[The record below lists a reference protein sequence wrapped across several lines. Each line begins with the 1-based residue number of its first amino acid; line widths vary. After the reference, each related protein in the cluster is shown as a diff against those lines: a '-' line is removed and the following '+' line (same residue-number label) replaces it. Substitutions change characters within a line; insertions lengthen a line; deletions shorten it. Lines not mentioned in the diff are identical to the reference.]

1 MRWRWRRDTGVR
13 SLYLSIYF
21 TVVAVL
27 LVFALIAAVLFRR
40 HAAAEE
46 GRIEAAVLDRTR
58 AMSALIEKSL
68 PAAGAPEDEQRDALL
83 DWSHQLKLPLALD
96 DAGGRRIAESPV
108 YRRIVDERGRPESE
122 VALASRLPD
131 GRVLWTL
138 KIKLKGDKGGR
149 HGPGHGHGPPGP
161 GGPGGSGGPD
171 QDGRP
176 PGGRPFDLG
185 PPLGGPGPLDRL
197 GLGGPGLLDEAT
209 GVLLLL
215 GALFVAVT
223 AGAYPVV
230 RRLTRRLEILQRG
243 VELFGSGR
251 LSHRVD
257 ARGRDEVAAV
267 AASFNQAAQRIEDLV
282 RSNRS
287 LLANAS
293 HELRSPLARL
303 KMAVSMF
310 DHADPAQH
318 EELRREIDRDIR
330 ELDELVEEVLLA
342 SRLDAR
348 SDMQPELVDLLGLLV
363 EEAARVGAE
372 AGGEEVQVLGEERLL
387 RRALRNLLENARR
400 YGGDEVSADVG
411 TLPDGRIEISIRDR
425 GPGVPAEFRERIFEP
440 FYRLPGHAERA
451 GGVGLGLSL
460 VRQIAERHGGRVRCE
475 GREGGGT
482 CFVITLPSPMLG
494 DDAPALGRH
503 SG

>member
-1 MRWRWRRDTGVR
+1 MRWRRSTGVR
-13 SLYLSIYF
+13 SLYLRIYL
-21 TVVAVL
+21 TVVVVL

-46 GRIEAAVLDRTR
+46 TRFESAVLERTR
-58 AMSALIEKSL
+58 TMAALIERSL
-68 PAAGAPEDEQRDALL
+68 PPASAPEDTQREVLL
-83 DWSHQLKLPLALD
+83 DWSRQLKLPLALD
-96 DAGGRRIAESPV
+96 DASGRRIAESEP
-108 YRRIVDERGRPESE
+108 YRRMLQDRARPESE
-122 VALASRLPD
+122 IALASRLPD
-131 GRVLWTL
+131 GRMLWTL
-138 KIKLKGDKGGR
+138 KIRFKGFKGGGPPGS
-149 HGPGHGHGPPGP
+149 GPGHEHGPRGE
-161 GGPGGSGGPD
+161 GGPP
-171 QDGRP
+171 RLP
-176 PGGRPFDLG
+176 PIN
-185 PPLGGPGPLDRL
+185 GPGPLDRI

-215 GALFVAVT
+215 AALFT
-223 AGAYPVV
+223 AITLGAYPVV

-243 VELFGSGR
+243 VEVFGSGR

-257 ARGRDEVAAV
+257 ARGEDEVAAV
-267 AASFNQAAQRIEDLV
+267 ARSFNQAAQRIEDLV

-372 AGGEEVQVLGEERLL
+372 AGGEDVQVLGEERLL

-460 VRQIAERHGGRVRCE
+460 VRQIAERHGGKVRCE

-482 CFVITLPSPMLG
+482 CFVITLPGPMLG
-494 DDAPALGRH
+494 DDAPAPGRH

>member
-1 MRWRWRRDTGVR
+1 MRWRRSTGVR
-13 SLYLSIYF
+13 SLYLRIYL
-21 TVVAVL
+21 TVVVVL

-46 GRIEAAVLDRTR
+46 TRFESAVLERTR
-58 AMSALIEKSL
+58 TMAALIERSL
-68 PAAGAPEDEQRDALL
+68 PPASAPEDTQREVLL
-83 DWSHQLKLPLALD
+83 DWSRQLKLPLALD
-96 DAGGRRIAESPV
+96 DASGRRIAESEP
-108 YRRIVDERGRPESE
+108 YRRILEDRARPESE
-122 VALASRLPD
+122 IALASRLPD
-131 GRVLWTL
+131 GRMLWTL
-138 KIKLKGDKGGR
+138 KIRFKGFKGGGPPGS
-149 HGPGHGHGPPGP
+149 GPGHEHGPRGE
-161 GGPGGSGGPD
+161 GGPP
-171 QDGRP
+171 RLP
-176 PGGRPFDLG
+176 PIN
-185 PPLGGPGPLDRL
+185 GPGPLDRI

-215 GALFVAVT
+215 AALFT
-223 AGAYPVV
+223 AITLGAYPVV

-243 VELFGSGR
+243 VEVFGSGR

-257 ARGRDEVAAV
+257 ARGEDEVAAV
-267 AASFNQAAQRIEDLV
+267 ARSFNQAAQRIEDLV

-372 AGGEEVQVLGEERLL
+372 AGGEDVQVLGEERLL

-460 VRQIAERHGGRVRCE
+460 VRQIAERHGGKVRCE

-494 DDAPALGRH
+494 DDAPAPGRH

>member
-1 MRWRWRRDTGVR
+1 MRWRRSTGVR
-13 SLYLSIYF
+13 SLYLRIYL
-21 TVVAVL
+21 TVVVVL

-46 GRIEAAVLDRTR
+46 TRFESAVLERTR
-58 AMSALIEKSL
+58 AMAALIERSL
-68 PAAGAPEDEQRDALL
+68 PPASAPEDTQREVLL
-83 DWSHQLKLPLALD
+83 DWSRQLKLPLALD
-96 DAGGRRIAESPV
+96 DASGRRIAESEP
-108 YRRIVDERGRPESE
+108 YRRILEDRARPESE
-122 VALASRLPD
+122 IALASRLPD

-138 KIKLKGDKGGR
+138 KIRFKGFKGGGPPGS
-149 HGPGHGHGPPGP
+149 GPGHEHGPRGE
-161 GGPGGSGGPD
+161 GGPP
-171 QDGRP
+171 RLP
-176 PGGRPFDLG
+176 PIN
-185 PPLGGPGPLDRL
+185 GPGPLDRI

-215 GALFVAVT
+215 AALFT
-223 AGAYPVV
+223 AITLGAYPVV

-243 VELFGSGR
+243 VEVFGSGR

-257 ARGRDEVAAV
+257 ARGEDEVAAV
-267 AASFNQAAQRIEDLV
+267 ARSFNQAAQRIEDLV

-494 DDAPALGRH
+494 DDAPAPGRH

>member
-1 MRWRWRRDTGVR
+1 MRWRRSTGVR
-13 SLYLSIYF
+13 SLYLRIYL
-21 TVVAVL
+21 TVVVVL

-46 GRIEAAVLDRTR
+46 TRFESAVLERTR
-58 AMSALIEKSL
+58 TMAALIERSL
-68 PAAGAPEDEQRDALL
+68 PPASAPEDTQREVLL
-83 DWSHQLKLPLALD
+83 DWSRQLKLPLALD
-96 DAGGRRIAESPV
+96 DASGRRIAESEP
-108 YRRIVDERGRPESE
+108 YRRILEDRARPESE
-122 VALASRLPD
+122 IALASRLPD

-138 KIKLKGDKGGR
+138 KIRFKGFKGGGPPGS
-149 HGPGHGHGPPGP
+149 GPGHEHGPRGE
-161 GGPGGSGGPD
+161 GGPP
-171 QDGRP
+171 RLP
-176 PGGRPFDLG
+176 PIN
-185 PPLGGPGPLDRL
+185 GPGPLDRI

-215 GALFVAVT
+215 AALFT
-223 AGAYPVV
+223 AITLGAYPVV

-243 VELFGSGR
+243 VEVFGSGR

-257 ARGRDEVAAV
+257 ARGEDEVAAV
-267 AASFNQAAQRIEDLV
+267 ARSFNQAAQRIEDLV

-348 SDMQPELVDLLGLLV
+348 SDMQPELVELLGLLV

-372 AGGEEVQVLGEERLL
+372 AGGEDVQVLGEERLL

-494 DDAPALGRH
+494 DDAPAPGRH

>member
-1 MRWRWRRDTGVR
+1 MRWRRATGVR
-13 SLYLSIYF
+13 SLYLRIYL
-21 TVVAVL
+21 TVVVVL

-46 GRIEAAVLDRTR
+46 ARFESAVLERTR
-58 AMSALIEKSL
+58 AMAALIERSL
-68 PAAGAPEDEQRDALL
+68 PPASAPEETQREVLL
-83 DWSHQLKLPLALD
+83 DWSRQLKLPLALD
-96 DAGGRRIAESPV
+96 DASGRRIAESEP
-108 YRRIVDERGRPESE
+108 YRRILEDRARPEAE
-122 VALASRLPD
+122 IALASRLPD

-138 KIKLKGDKGGR
+138 KIRFKGIKGGGPGP
-149 HGPGHGHGPPGP
+149 GPGHEHGPRGD
-161 GGPGGSGGPD
+161 GGPP
-171 QDGRP
+171 RLP
-176 PGGRPFDLG
+176 PIS
-185 PPLGGPGPLDRL
+185 GPGPLDRI

-215 GALFVAVT
+215 AALFT
-223 AGAYPVV
+223 AITLGAYPVV

-243 VELFGSGR
+243 VEVFGSGR

-257 ARGRDEVAAV
+257 ARGEDEVAAV
-267 AASFNQAAQRIEDLV
+267 ARSFNQAAQRIEDLV

-363 EEAARVGAE
+363 EEAARVGAD
-372 AGGEEVQVLGEERLL
+372 AGGEDVQVLGEERLL

-400 YGGDEVSADVG
+400 YGGDEVSADVA

-460 VRQIAERHGGRVRCE
+460 VRQIAERHGGTVRCE

-494 DDAPALGRH
+494 DDAPAPGRH

>member
-1 MRWRWRRDTGVR
+1 MRWRRSTGVR
-13 SLYLSIYF
+13 SLYLRIYL
-21 TVVAVL
+21 TVVVVL

-46 GRIEAAVLDRTR
+46 TRFESAVLERTR
-58 AMSALIEKSL
+58 TMAALIERSL
-68 PAAGAPEDEQRDALL
+68 PPASAPEDTQREVLL
-83 DWSHQLKLPLALD
+83 DWSRQLKLPLALD
-96 DAGGRRIAESPV
+96 DASGRRIAESEP
-108 YRRIVDERGRPESE
+108 YRRILEDRARPESE
-122 VALASRLPD
+122 IALASRLPD

-138 KIKLKGDKGGR
+138 KIRFKGFKGGGPPGS
-149 HGPGHGHGPPGP
+149 GPGHEHGPRGE
-161 GGPGGSGGPD
+161 GGPP
-171 QDGRP
+171 RLP
-176 PGGRPFDLG
+176 PIN
-185 PPLGGPGPLDRL
+185 GPGPLDRI

-215 GALFVAVT
+215 AALFT
-223 AGAYPVV
+223 AITLGAYPVV

-243 VELFGSGR
+243 VEVFGSGR

-257 ARGRDEVAAV
+257 ARGEDEVAAV
-267 AASFNQAAQRIEDLV
+267 ARSFNQAAQRIEDLV

-363 EEAARVGAE
+363 EETARVGVDV
-372 AGGEEVQVLGEERLL
+372 GGEEVQVLGEERLL

-482 CFVITLPSPMLG
+482 CFVITLPGPMLG
-494 DDAPALGRH
+494 DDAPAPGRH

>member
-1 MRWRWRRDTGVR
+1 MRWRRSTGVR
-13 SLYLSIYF
+13 SLYLRIYL
-21 TVVAVL
+21 TVVVVL

-46 GRIEAAVLDRTR
+46 TRFESAVLERTR
-58 AMSALIEKSL
+58 AMAALIERSL
-68 PAAGAPEDEQRDALL
+68 PPASAPEDTQREVLL
-83 DWSHQLKLPLALD
+83 DWSRQLKLPLALD
-96 DAGGRRIAESPV
+96 DASGRRIAESEP
-108 YRRIVDERGRPESE
+108 YRRMLQDRARPESE
-122 VALASRLPD
+122 IALASRLPD

-138 KIKLKGDKGGR
+138 KIRFKGFKGGGPPGS
-149 HGPGHGHGPPGP
+149 GPGHEHGPRGE
-161 GGPGGSGGPD
+161 GGPP
-171 QDGRP
+171 RLP
-176 PGGRPFDLG
+176 PIN
-185 PPLGGPGPLDRL
+185 GPGPLDRI

-215 GALFVAVT
+215 AALFT
-223 AGAYPVV
+223 AITLGAYPVV

-243 VELFGSGR
+243 VEVFGSGR

-257 ARGRDEVAAV
+257 ARGEDEVAAV
-267 AASFNQAAQRIEDLV
+267 ARSFNQAAQRIEDLV

-348 SDMQPELVDLLGLLV
+348 SDMQAELVDLLGLLV
-363 EEAARVGAE
+363 EEAARVGVDV
-372 AGGEEVQVLGEERLL
+372 GGEDVQVLGEERLL

-425 GPGVPAEFRERIFEP
+425 GPGVPAEFCERIFEP

-460 VRQIAERHGGRVRCE
+460 VRQIAERHGGKVRCE

-482 CFVITLPSPMLG
+482 CFVITLPGPMLG
-494 DDAPALGRH
+494 DDAPAPGRH

>member
-1 MRWRWRRDTGVR
+1 MRWRRSTGVR
-13 SLYLSIYF
+13 SLYLRIYL
-21 TVVAVL
+21 TVVVVL

-46 GRIEAAVLDRTR
+46 TRFESAVLERTR
-58 AMSALIEKSL
+58 AMAALIERSL
-68 PAAGAPEDEQRDALL
+68 PPASAPEDTQREVLL
-83 DWSHQLKLPLALD
+83 DWSRQLKLPLALD
-96 DAGGRRIAESPV
+96 DASGRRIAESEP
-108 YRRIVDERGRPESE
+108 YRRILEDRARPESE
-122 VALASRLPD
+122 IALASRLPD

-138 KIKLKGDKGGR
+138 KIRFKGFKGGGPPGS
-149 HGPGHGHGPPGP
+149 GPGHEHGPRGE
-161 GGPGGSGGPD
+161 GGPP
-171 QDGRP
+171 RLP
-176 PGGRPFDLG
+176 PIN
-185 PPLGGPGPLDRL
+185 GPGPLDRI

-215 GALFVAVT
+215 AALFT
-223 AGAYPVV
+223 AITLGAYPVV

-243 VELFGSGR
+243 VEVFGSGR

-257 ARGRDEVAAV
+257 ARGEDEVAAV
-267 AASFNQAAQRIEDLV
+267 ARSFNQAAQRIEDLV

-372 AGGEEVQVLGEERLL
+372 AGGEDVQVLGEERLL

-460 VRQIAERHGGRVRCE
+460 VRQIAERHGGKVRCE

-494 DDAPALGRH
+494 DDAPVPGRH

>member
-1 MRWRWRRDTGVR
+1 MRWRRSTGVR
-13 SLYLSIYF
+13 SLYLRIYL
-21 TVVAVL
+21 TVVVVL

-46 GRIEAAVLDRTR
+46 TRFESAVLERTR
-58 AMSALIEKSL
+58 AMAALIERSL
-68 PAAGAPEDEQRDALL
+68 PPASAPEDTQREVLL
-83 DWSHQLKLPLALD
+83 DWSRQLKLPLALD
-96 DAGGRRIAESPV
+96 DASGRRIAESEP
-108 YRRIVDERGRPESE
+108 YRRILEDRARPESE
-122 VALASRLPD
+122 IALASRLPD
-131 GRVLWTL
+131 GRMLWTL
-138 KIKLKGDKGGR
+138 KIRFKGFKGGGPPGS
-149 HGPGHGHGPPGP
+149 GPGHEHGPRGE
-161 GGPGGSGGPD
+161 GGPP
-171 QDGRP
+171 RLP
-176 PGGRPFDLG
+176 PIN
-185 PPLGGPGPLDRL
+185 GPGPLDRI

-215 GALFVAVT
+215 AALFT
-223 AGAYPVV
+223 AITLGAYPVV

-243 VELFGSGR
+243 VEVFGSGR

-257 ARGRDEVAAV
+257 ARGEDEVAAV
-267 AASFNQAAQRIEDLV
+267 ARSFNQAAQRIEDLV

-363 EEAARVGAE
+363 EEAARVGVDV
-372 AGGEEVQVLGEERLL
+372 GGEEVQVLGEERLL

-482 CFVITLPSPMLG
+482 CFVITLPGPMLG
-494 DDAPALGRH
+494 DDAPAPGRH

>member
-1 MRWRWRRDTGVR
+1 MRWRRSTGVR
-13 SLYLSIYF
+13 SLYLRIYL
-21 TVVAVL
+21 TVVVVL

-46 GRIEAAVLDRTR
+46 TRFESAVLERTR
-58 AMSALIEKSL
+58 AMAALIERSL
-68 PAAGAPEDEQRDALL
+68 PPASAPEDTQREVLL
-83 DWSHQLKLPLALD
+83 DWSRQLKLPLALD
-96 DAGGRRIAESPV
+96 DASGRRIAESEP
-108 YRRIVDERGRPESE
+108 YRRILEDRARPESE
-122 VALASRLPD
+122 IALASRLPD

-138 KIKLKGDKGGR
+138 KIRFKGFKGGGPPGS
-149 HGPGHGHGPPGP
+149 GPGHEHGPRGE
-161 GGPGGSGGPD
+161 GGPP
-171 QDGRP
+171 RLP
-176 PGGRPFDLG
+176 PIN
-185 PPLGGPGPLDRL
+185 GPGPLDRI

-215 GALFVAVT
+215 AALFT
-223 AGAYPVV
+223 AITLGAYPVV

-243 VELFGSGR
+243 VEVFGSGR

-257 ARGRDEVAAV
+257 ARGEDEVAAV
-267 AASFNQAAQRIEDLV
+267 ARSFNQAAQRIEDLV

-363 EEAARVGAE
+363 EEAARVGVDV
-372 AGGEEVQVLGEERLL
+372 GGEEVQVLGEERLL

-482 CFVITLPSPMLG
+482 CFVITLPGPILG
-494 DDAPALGRH
+494 DDAPAPGRH

>member
-1 MRWRWRRDTGVR
+1 MRWRRSTGVR
-13 SLYLSIYF
+13 SLYLRIYL
-21 TVVAVL
+21 TVVVVL

-46 GRIEAAVLDRTR
+46 TRFESAVLERTR
-58 AMSALIEKSL
+58 TMAALIERSL
-68 PAAGAPEDEQRDALL
+68 PPASAPEDTQREVLL
-83 DWSHQLKLPLALD
+83 DWSRQLKLPLALD
-96 DAGGRRIAESPV
+96 DASGRRIAESEP
-108 YRRIVDERGRPESE
+108 YRRILEDRARPESE
-122 VALASRLPD
+122 IALASRLPD

-138 KIKLKGDKGGR
+138 KIRFKGFKGGGPPGS
-149 HGPGHGHGPPGP
+149 GPGHEHGPRGE
-161 GGPGGSGGPD
+161 GGPP
-171 QDGRP
+171 RLP
-176 PGGRPFDLG
+176 PIN
-185 PPLGGPGPLDRL
+185 GPGPLDRI

-215 GALFVAVT
+215 AALFT
-223 AGAYPVV
+223 AITLGAYPVV

-243 VELFGSGR
+243 VEVFGSGR

-257 ARGRDEVAAV
+257 ARGEDEVAAV
-267 AASFNQAAQRIEDLV
+267 ARSFNQAAQRIEDLV

-372 AGGEEVQVLGEERLL
+372 AGGEDVQVLGEERLL

-494 DDAPALGRH
+494 DDAPVPGRH

>member
-1 MRWRWRRDTGVR
+1 MRWRRSTGVR
-13 SLYLSIYF
+13 SLYLRIYL
-21 TVVAVL
+21 TVVVVL

-46 GRIEAAVLDRTR
+46 TRFESAVLERTR
-58 AMSALIEKSL
+58 TMAALIERSL
-68 PAAGAPEDEQRDALL
+68 PPASAPEDTQREVLL
-83 DWSHQLKLPLALD
+83 DWSRQLKLPLALD
-96 DAGGRRIAESPV
+96 DASGRRIAESEP
-108 YRRIVDERGRPESE
+108 YRRILEDRARPESE
-122 VALASRLPD
+122 IALASRLPD

-138 KIKLKGDKGGR
+138 KIRFKGFKGGGPPGS
-149 HGPGHGHGPPGP
+149 GPGHEHGPRGE
-161 GGPGGSGGPD
+161 GGPP
-171 QDGRP
+171 RLP
-176 PGGRPFDLG
+176 PIN
-185 PPLGGPGPLDRL
+185 GPGPLDRI

-215 GALFVAVT
+215 AALFT
-223 AGAYPVV
+223 AITLGAYPVV

-243 VELFGSGR
+243 VEVFGSGR

-257 ARGRDEVAAV
+257 ARGEDEVAAV
-267 AASFNQAAQRIEDLV
+267 ARSFNQAAQRIEDLV

-494 DDAPALGRH
+494 DDAPAPGRH

>member
-1 MRWRWRRDTGVR
+1 MRWRRSTGVR
-13 SLYLSIYF
+13 SLYLRIYL
-21 TVVAVL
+21 TVVVVL

-46 GRIEAAVLDRTR
+46 TRFESAVLERTR
-58 AMSALIEKSL
+58 TMAALIERSL
-68 PAAGAPEDEQRDALL
+68 PPASAPEDTQREVLL
-83 DWSHQLKLPLALD
+83 DWSRQLKLPLALD
-96 DAGGRRIAESPV
+96 DASGRRIAESEP
-108 YRRIVDERGRPESE
+108 YRRMLQDRARPESE
-122 VALASRLPD
+122 IALASRLPD

-138 KIKLKGDKGGR
+138 KIRFKGFKGGGPPGS
-149 HGPGHGHGPPGP
+149 GPGHEHGPRGE
-161 GGPGGSGGPD
+161 GGPP
-171 QDGRP
+171 RLP
-176 PGGRPFDLG
+176 PIN
-185 PPLGGPGPLDRL
+185 GPGPLDRI

-215 GALFVAVT
+215 AALFT
-223 AGAYPVV
+223 AITLGAYPVV

-243 VELFGSGR
+243 VEVFGSGR

-257 ARGRDEVAAV
+257 ARGEDEVAAV
-267 AASFNQAAQRIEDLV
+267 ARSFNQAAQRIEDLV

-372 AGGEEVQVLGEERLL
+372 AGGEDVQVLGEERLL

-494 DDAPALGRH
+494 DDAPAPGRH

>member
-1 MRWRWRRDTGVR
+1 MRWRRSTGVR
-13 SLYLSIYF
+13 SLYLRIYL
-21 TVVAVL
+21 TVVVVL

-46 GRIEAAVLDRTR
+46 TRFESAVLERTR
-58 AMSALIEKSL
+58 TMAALIERSL
-68 PAAGAPEDEQRDALL
+68 PPASAPEDTQREVLL
-83 DWSHQLKLPLALD
+83 DWSRQLKLPLALD
-96 DAGGRRIAESPV
+96 DASGRRIAESEP
-108 YRRIVDERGRPESE
+108 YRRILEDRARPESE
-122 VALASRLPD
+122 IALASRLPD

-138 KIKLKGDKGGR
+138 KIRFKGFKGGGPPGS
-149 HGPGHGHGPPGP
+149 GPGHEHGPRGE
-161 GGPGGSGGPD
+161 GGPP
-171 QDGRP
+171 RLP
-176 PGGRPFDLG
+176 PIN
-185 PPLGGPGPLDRL
+185 GPGPLDRI

-215 GALFVAVT
+215 AALFT
-223 AGAYPVV
+223 AITLGAYPVV

-243 VELFGSGR
+243 VEVFGSGR

-257 ARGRDEVAAV
+257 ARGEDEVAAV
-267 AASFNQAAQRIEDLV
+267 ARSFNQAAQRIEDLV

-348 SDMQPELVDLLGLLV
+348 SDMQPELVELLGLLV

-494 DDAPALGRH
+494 DDAPAPGRH

>member
-1 MRWRWRRDTGVR
+1 MRWRRSTGVR
-13 SLYLSIYF
+13 SLYLRIYL
-21 TVVAVL
+21 TVVVVL

-46 GRIEAAVLDRTR
+46 TRFESAVLERTR
-58 AMSALIEKSL
+58 TMAALIERSL
-68 PAAGAPEDEQRDALL
+68 PPASAPEDTQREVLL
-83 DWSHQLKLPLALD
+83 DWSRQLKLPLALD
-96 DAGGRRIAESPV
+96 DASGRRIAESEP
-108 YRRIVDERGRPESE
+108 YRRILEDRARPESE
-122 VALASRLPD
+122 IALASRLPD

-138 KIKLKGDKGGR
+138 KIRFKGFKGGGPPGS
-149 HGPGHGHGPPGP
+149 GPGHEHGPRGE
-161 GGPGGSGGPD
+161 GGPP
-171 QDGRP
+171 RLP
-176 PGGRPFDLG
+176 PIN
-185 PPLGGPGPLDRL
+185 GPGPLDRI

-215 GALFVAVT
+215 AALFT
-223 AGAYPVV
+223 AITLGAYPVV

-243 VELFGSGR
+243 VEVFGSGR

-257 ARGRDEVAAV
+257 ARGEDEVAAV
-267 AASFNQAAQRIEDLV
+267 ARSFNQAAQRIEDLV

-372 AGGEEVQVLGEERLL
+372 AGGEDVQVLGEERLL

-460 VRQIAERHGGRVRCE
+460 VRQIAERHGGKVRCE

-494 DDAPALGRH
+494 DDAPVPGRH

>member
-1 MRWRWRRDTGVR
+1 MRWRRSTGVR
-13 SLYLSIYF
+13 SLYLRIYL
-21 TVVAVL
+21 TVVVVL

-46 GRIEAAVLDRTR
+46 TRFESAVLERTR
-58 AMSALIEKSL
+58 AMAALIERSL
-68 PAAGAPEDEQRDALL
+68 PPASAPEDTQREVLL
-83 DWSHQLKLPLALD
+83 DWSRQLKLPLALD
-96 DAGGRRIAESPV
+96 DASGRRIAESEP
-108 YRRIVDERGRPESE
+108 YRRILEDRARPESE
-122 VALASRLPD
+122 IALASRLPD

-138 KIKLKGDKGGR
+138 KIRFKGFKGGGPPGS
-149 HGPGHGHGPPGP
+149 GPGHEHGPRGE
-161 GGPGGSGGPD
+161 GGPP
-171 QDGRP
+171 RLP
-176 PGGRPFDLG
+176 PIN
-185 PPLGGPGPLDRL
+185 GPGPLDRI

-215 GALFVAVT
+215 AALFT
-223 AGAYPVV
+223 AITLGAYPVV

-243 VELFGSGR
+243 VEVFGSGR

-257 ARGRDEVAAV
+257 ARGEDEVAAV
-267 AASFNQAAQRIEDLV
+267 ARSFNQAAQRIEDLV

-363 EEAARVGAE
+363 EEAARVGVDV
-372 AGGEEVQVLGEERLL
+372 GGEEVQVLGEERLL

-460 VRQIAERHGGRVRCE
+460 VRQIAERHGGKVRCE

-482 CFVITLPSPMLG
+482 CFVITLPGPMLG
-494 DDAPALGRH
+494 DDAPAPGRH

>member
-1 MRWRWRRDTGVR
+1 MRWRRSTGVR
-13 SLYLSIYF
+13 SLYLRIYL
-21 TVVAVL
+21 TVVVVL

-46 GRIEAAVLDRTR
+46 TRFESAVLERTR
-58 AMSALIEKSL
+58 TMAALIERSL
-68 PAAGAPEDEQRDALL
+68 PPASAPEDTQREVLL
-83 DWSHQLKLPLALD
+83 DWSRQLKLPLALD
-96 DAGGRRIAESPV
+96 DASGRRIAESEP
-108 YRRIVDERGRPESE
+108 YRRIREDRARPESE
-122 VALASRLPD
+122 IALASRLPD

-138 KIKLKGDKGGR
+138 KIRFKGFKGGGPPGS
-149 HGPGHGHGPPGP
+149 GPGHEHGPRGE
-161 GGPGGSGGPD
+161 GGPP
-171 QDGRP
+171 RLP
-176 PGGRPFDLG
+176 PIN
-185 PPLGGPGPLDRL
+185 GPGPLDRI

-215 GALFVAVT
+215 AALFT
-223 AGAYPVV
+223 AITLGAYPVV

-243 VELFGSGR
+243 VEVFGSGR

-257 ARGRDEVAAV
+257 ARGEDEVAAV
-267 AASFNQAAQRIEDLV
+267 ARSFNQAAQRIEDLV

-460 VRQIAERHGGRVRCE
+460 VRQIAERHGGNVRCE

-482 CFVITLPSPMLG
+482 CFVITLPGPMLG
-494 DDAPALGRH
+494 DDAPAPGRH

>member
-1 MRWRWRRDTGVR
+1 MRWRRSTGVR
-13 SLYLSIYF
+13 SLYLRIYL
-21 TVVAVL
+21 TVVVVL

-46 GRIEAAVLDRTR
+46 TRFESAVLERTR
-58 AMSALIEKSL
+58 TMAALIERSL
-68 PAAGAPEDEQRDALL
+68 PPASAPEDTQREVLL
-83 DWSHQLKLPLALD
+83 DWSRQLKLPLALD
-96 DAGGRRIAESPV
+96 DASGRRIAESEP
-108 YRRIVDERGRPESE
+108 YRRMLQDRARPESE
-122 VALASRLPD
+122 IALASRLPD

-138 KIKLKGDKGGR
+138 KIRFKGFKGGGPPGS
-149 HGPGHGHGPPGP
+149 GPGHEHGPRGE
-161 GGPGGSGGPD
+161 GGPP
-171 QDGRP
+171 RLP
-176 PGGRPFDLG
+176 PIN
-185 PPLGGPGPLDRL
+185 GPGPLDRI

-215 GALFVAVT
+215 AALFT
-223 AGAYPVV
+223 AITLGAYPVV

-243 VELFGSGR
+243 VEVFGSGR

-257 ARGRDEVAAV
+257 ARGEDEVAAV
-267 AASFNQAAQRIEDLV
+267 ARSFNQAAQRIEDLV

-372 AGGEEVQVLGEERLL
+372 AGGEDVQVLGEERLL

-460 VRQIAERHGGRVRCE
+460 VRQIAERHGGKVRCE

-494 DDAPALGRH
+494 DDAPAPGRH

>member
-1 MRWRWRRDTGVR
+1 MRWRRSTGVR
-13 SLYLSIYF
+13 SLYLRIYL
-21 TVVAVL
+21 TVVVVL

-46 GRIEAAVLDRTR
+46 TRFESAVLERTR
-58 AMSALIEKSL
+58 TMAALIERSL
-68 PAAGAPEDEQRDALL
+68 PPASAPEDTQREVLL
-83 DWSHQLKLPLALD
+83 DWSRQLKLPLALD
-96 DAGGRRIAESPV
+96 DASGRRIAESEP
-108 YRRIVDERGRPESE
+108 YRRMLQDRARPESE
-122 VALASRLPD
+122 IALASRLPD
-131 GRVLWTL
+131 GRMLWTL
-138 KIKLKGDKGGR
+138 KIRFKGFKGGGPPGS
-149 HGPGHGHGPPGP
+149 GPGHEHGPRGE
-161 GGPGGSGGPD
+161 GGPP
-171 QDGRP
+171 RLP
-176 PGGRPFDLG
+176 PIN
-185 PPLGGPGPLDRL
+185 GPGPLDRI

-215 GALFVAVT
+215 AALFT
-223 AGAYPVV
+223 AITLGAYPVV

-243 VELFGSGR
+243 VEVFGSGR

-257 ARGRDEVAAV
+257 ARGEDEVAAV
-267 AASFNQAAQRIEDLV
+267 ARSFNQAAQRIEDLV

-372 AGGEEVQVLGEERLL
+372 AGGEDVQVLGEERLL

-460 VRQIAERHGGRVRCE
+460 VRQIAERHGGKVRCE

-494 DDAPALGRH
+494 DDAPVPGRH

>member
-1 MRWRWRRDTGVR
+1 MRWRRSTGVR
-13 SLYLSIYF
+13 SLYLRIYL
-21 TVVAVL
+21 TVVVVL

-46 GRIEAAVLDRTR
+46 TRFESAVLERTR
-58 AMSALIEKSL
+58 TMAALIERSL
-68 PAAGAPEDEQRDALL
+68 PPASAPEDTQREVLL
-83 DWSHQLKLPLALD
+83 DWSRQLKLPLALD
-96 DAGGRRIAESPV
+96 DASGRRIAESEP
-108 YRRIVDERGRPESE
+108 YRRMLEDRARPESE
-122 VALASRLPD
+122 IALASRLPD

-138 KIKLKGDKGGR
+138 KIRFKGFKGGGPPGS
-149 HGPGHGHGPPGP
+149 GPGHEHGPRGE
-161 GGPGGSGGPD
+161 GGPP
-171 QDGRP
+171 RLP
-176 PGGRPFDLG
+176 PIN
-185 PPLGGPGPLDRL
+185 GPGPLDRI

-215 GALFVAVT
+215 AALFT
-223 AGAYPVV
+223 AITLGAYPVV

-243 VELFGSGR
+243 VEVFGSGR

-257 ARGRDEVAAV
+257 ARGEDEVAAV
-267 AASFNQAAQRIEDLV
+267 ARSFNQAAQRIEDLV

-372 AGGEEVQVLGEERLL
+372 AGGEDVQVLGEERLL

-460 VRQIAERHGGRVRCE
+460 VRQIAERHGGKVRCE

-482 CFVITLPSPMLG
+482 CFVITLPGPMLG
-494 DDAPALGRH
+494 DDAPAPGRH

>member
-1 MRWRWRRDTGVR
+1 MRWRRSTGVR
-13 SLYLSIYF
+13 SLYLRIYL
-21 TVVAVL
+21 TVVVVL

-46 GRIEAAVLDRTR
+46 TRFESAVLERTR
-58 AMSALIEKSL
+58 TMAALIERSL
-68 PAAGAPEDEQRDALL
+68 PPASAPEDTQREVLL
-83 DWSHQLKLPLALD
+83 DWSRQLKLPLALD
-96 DAGGRRIAESPV
+96 DASGRRIAESEP
-108 YRRIVDERGRPESE
+108 YRRILEDRARPESE
-122 VALASRLPD
+122 IALASRLPD
-131 GRVLWTL
+131 GRMLWTL
-138 KIKLKGDKGGR
+138 KIRFKGFKGGGPPGS
-149 HGPGHGHGPPGP
+149 GPGHEHGPRGE
-161 GGPGGSGGPD
+161 GGPP
-171 QDGRP
+171 RLP
-176 PGGRPFDLG
+176 PIN
-185 PPLGGPGPLDRL
+185 GPGPLDRI

-215 GALFVAVT
+215 AALFT
-223 AGAYPVV
+223 AITLGAYPVV

-243 VELFGSGR
+243 VEVFGSGR

-257 ARGRDEVAAV
+257 ARGEDEVAAV
-267 AASFNQAAQRIEDLV
+267 ARSFNQAAQRIEDLV

-372 AGGEEVQVLGEERLL
+372 AGGEDVQVLGEERLL

-482 CFVITLPSPMLG
+482 CFVITLPGPMLG
-494 DDAPALGRH
+494 DDAPAPGRH

>member
-1 MRWRWRRDTGVR
+1 MRWRRSTGVR
-13 SLYLSIYF
+13 SLYLRIYL
-21 TVVAVL
+21 TVVVVL
-27 LVFALIAAVLFRR
+27 LVFSLIAAVLFRR

-46 GRIEAAVLDRTR
+46 TRFESAVLECTR
-58 AMSALIEKSL
+58 AMAALIERSL
-68 PAAGAPEDEQRDALL
+68 PPASAPEDTQREVLL
-83 DWSHQLKLPLALD
+83 DWSRQLKLQLALD
-96 DAGGRRIAESPV
+96 DASGRRIAESEP
-108 YRRIVDERGRPESE
+108 YRRILEDRARPESE
-122 VALASRLPD
+122 IALASRLPD

-138 KIKLKGDKGGR
+138 KIRFKGFKGGGPPGS
-149 HGPGHGHGPPGP
+149 GPGHEHGPLGE
-161 GGPGGSGGPD
+161 GGPP
-171 QDGRP
+171 RLP
-176 PGGRPFDLG
+176 PIN
-185 PPLGGPGPLDRL
+185 GPGPLDRI

-215 GALFVAVT
+215 AALFT
-223 AGAYPVV
+223 AITLGAYPVV

-243 VELFGSGR
+243 VEVFGSGR

-257 ARGRDEVAAV
+257 ARGEDEVAAV
-267 AASFNQAAQRIEDLV
+267 ARSFNQAAQRIEDLV

-372 AGGEEVQVLGEERLL
+372 AGGKDVQVLGEERLL

-494 DDAPALGRH
+494 DDAPVPGRH

>member
-1 MRWRWRRDTGVR
+1 MRWRRSTGVR
-13 SLYLSIYF
+13 SLYLRIYL
-21 TVVAVL
+21 TVVVVL

-46 GRIEAAVLDRTR
+46 TRFESAVLERTR
-58 AMSALIEKSL
+58 TMAALIERSL
-68 PAAGAPEDEQRDALL
+68 PPASAPEDTQREVLL
-83 DWSHQLKLPLALD
+83 DWSRQLKLPLALD
-96 DAGGRRIAESPV
+96 DASGRRIAESEP
-108 YRRIVDERGRPESE
+108 YRRILEDRARPESE
-122 VALASRLPD
+122 IALASRLPD
-131 GRVLWTL
+131 GRMLWTL
-138 KIKLKGDKGGR
+138 KIRFKGFKGGGPPGS
-149 HGPGHGHGPPGP
+149 GPGHEHGPRGE
-161 GGPGGSGGPD
+161 GGPP
-171 QDGRP
+171 RLP
-176 PGGRPFDLG
+176 PIN
-185 PPLGGPGPLDRL
+185 GPGPLDRI

-215 GALFVAVT
+215 AALFT
-223 AGAYPVV
+223 AITLGAYPVV

-243 VELFGSGR
+243 VEVFGSGR

-257 ARGRDEVAAV
+257 ARGEDEVAAV
-267 AASFNQAAQRIEDLV
+267 ARSFNQAAQRIEDLV

-372 AGGEEVQVLGEERLL
+372 AGGEDVQVLGEERLL

-482 CFVITLPSPMLG
+482 CFVITLPGPMLG
-494 DDAPALGRH
+494 DDAPVPGRH

>member
-1 MRWRWRRDTGVR
+1 MRWRRSTGVR
-13 SLYLSIYF
+13 SLYLRIYL
-21 TVVAVL
+21 TVVVVL

-46 GRIEAAVLDRTR
+46 TRFESAVLERTR
-58 AMSALIEKSL
+58 AMAALIERSL
-68 PAAGAPEDEQRDALL
+68 PPASAPEDTQREVLL
-83 DWSHQLKLPLALD
+83 DWSRQLKLPLALD
-96 DAGGRRIAESPV
+96 DASGRRIAESEP
-108 YRRIVDERGRPESE
+108 YRRMLQDRARPESE
-122 VALASRLPD
+122 IALASRLPD

-138 KIKLKGDKGGR
+138 KIRFKGFKGGGPPGS
-149 HGPGHGHGPPGP
+149 GPGHEHGPRGE
-161 GGPGGSGGPD
+161 GGPP
-171 QDGRP
+171 RLP
-176 PGGRPFDLG
+176 PIN
-185 PPLGGPGPLDRL
+185 GPGPLDRI

-215 GALFVAVT
+215 AALFT
-223 AGAYPVV
+223 AITLGAYPVV

-243 VELFGSGR
+243 VEVFGSGR

-257 ARGRDEVAAV
+257 ARGEDEVAAV
-267 AASFNQAAQRIEDLV
+267 ARSFNQAAQRIEDLV

-372 AGGEEVQVLGEERLL
+372 AGGEDVQVLGEERLL

-460 VRQIAERHGGRVRCE
+460 VRQIAERHGGKVRCE

-482 CFVITLPSPMLG
+482 CFVITLPGPMLG
-494 DDAPALGRH
+494 DDAPAPGRH

>member
-1 MRWRWRRDTGVR
+1 MRWRRSTGVR
-13 SLYLSIYF
+13 SLYLRIYL
-21 TVVAVL
+21 TVVVVL

-46 GRIEAAVLDRTR
+46 TRFESAVLERTR
-58 AMSALIEKSL
+58 AMAALIERSL
-68 PAAGAPEDEQRDALL
+68 PPASAPEDTQREVLL
-83 DWSHQLKLPLALD
+83 DWSRQLKLPLALD
-96 DAGGRRIAESPV
+96 DASGRRIAESEP
-108 YRRIVDERGRPESE
+108 YRRILEDRARPESE
-122 VALASRLPD
+122 IALASRLPD
-131 GRVLWTL
+131 GRMLWTL
-138 KIKLKGDKGGR
+138 KIRFKGFKGGGPPGS
-149 HGPGHGHGPPGP
+149 GPGHEHGPRGE
-161 GGPGGSGGPD
+161 GGPP
-171 QDGRP
+171 RLP
-176 PGGRPFDLG
+176 PIN
-185 PPLGGPGPLDRL
+185 GPGPLDRI

-215 GALFVAVT
+215 AALFT
-223 AGAYPVV
+223 AITLGAYPVV

-243 VELFGSGR
+243 VEVFGSGR

-257 ARGRDEVAAV
+257 ARGEDEVAAV
-267 AASFNQAAQRIEDLV
+267 ARSFNQAAQRIEDLV

-372 AGGEEVQVLGEERLL
+372 AGGEDVQVLGEERLL

-482 CFVITLPSPMLG
+482 CFVITLPGPMLG
-494 DDAPALGRH
+494 DDAPAPGRH

>member
-1 MRWRWRRDTGVR
+1 MRWRRSTGVR
-13 SLYLSIYF
+13 SLYLRIYL
-21 TVVAVL
+21 TVVVVL

-46 GRIEAAVLDRTR
+46 TRFESAVLERTR
-58 AMSALIEKSL
+58 TMAALIERSL
-68 PAAGAPEDEQRDALL
+68 PPASAPEDTQREVLL
-83 DWSHQLKLPLALD
+83 DWSRQLKLPLALD
-96 DAGGRRIAESPV
+96 DASGRRIAESEP
-108 YRRIVDERGRPESE
+108 YRRMLEDRARPESE
-122 VALASRLPD
+122 IALASRLPD

-138 KIKLKGDKGGR
+138 KIRFKGFKGG
-149 HGPGHGHGPPGP
+149 GPPGP
-161 GGPGGSGGPD
+161 GPGHEHAPRGED
-171 QDGRP
+171 
-176 PGGRPFDLG
+176 G
-185 PPLGGPGPLDRL
+185 PPRLPPINGPGPLDRI

-215 GALFVAVT
+215 AALFT
-223 AGAYPVV
+223 AITLGAYPVV

-243 VELFGSGR
+243 VEVFGSGR

-257 ARGRDEVAAV
+257 ARGEDEVAAV
-267 AASFNQAAQRIEDLV
+267 ARSFNQAAQRIEDLV

-372 AGGEEVQVLGEERLL
+372 AGGEDVQVLGEERLL

-482 CFVITLPSPMLG
+482 CFVITLPGPMLG
-494 DDAPALGRH
+494 DDAPAPGRH

>member
-1 MRWRWRRDTGVR
+1 MRWRRSTGVR
-13 SLYLSIYF
+13 SLYLRIYL
-21 TVVAVL
+21 TVVVVL

-46 GRIEAAVLDRTR
+46 TRFESAVLERTR
-58 AMSALIEKSL
+58 TMAALIERSL
-68 PAAGAPEDEQRDALL
+68 PPASAPEDTQREVLL
-83 DWSHQLKLPLALD
+83 DWSRQLKLPLALD
-96 DAGGRRIAESPV
+96 DASGRRIAESEP
-108 YRRIVDERGRPESE
+108 YRRMLQDRARPESE
-122 VALASRLPD
+122 IALASRLPD
-131 GRVLWTL
+131 GRMLWTL
-138 KIKLKGDKGGR
+138 KIRFKGFKGGGPPGS
-149 HGPGHGHGPPGP
+149 GPGHEHGPRGE
-161 GGPGGSGGPD
+161 GGPP
-171 QDGRP
+171 RLP
-176 PGGRPFDLG
+176 PIN
-185 PPLGGPGPLDRL
+185 GPGPLDRI

-215 GALFVAVT
+215 AALFT
-223 AGAYPVV
+223 AITLGAYPVV

-243 VELFGSGR
+243 VEVFGSGR

-257 ARGRDEVAAV
+257 ARGEDEVAAV
-267 AASFNQAAQRIEDLV
+267 ARSFNQAAQRIEDLV

-372 AGGEEVQVLGEERLL
+372 AGGEDVQVLGEERLL

-460 VRQIAERHGGRVRCE
+460 VRQIAERHGGKVRCE

-494 DDAPALGRH
+494 DDTPVPGRH

>member
-1 MRWRWRRDTGVR
+1 MRWRRSTGVR
-13 SLYLSIYF
+13 SLYLRIYL
-21 TVVAVL
+21 TVVVEL

-46 GRIEAAVLDRTR
+46 TRFESAVLERTR
-58 AMSALIEKSL
+58 TMAALIERSL
-68 PAAGAPEDEQRDALL
+68 PPASAPEDTQREVLL
-83 DWSHQLKLPLALD
+83 DWSRQLKLPLALD
-96 DAGGRRIAESPV
+96 DASGRRIAESEP
-108 YRRIVDERGRPESE
+108 YRRILEDRARPESE
-122 VALASRLPD
+122 IALASRLPD

-138 KIKLKGDKGGR
+138 KIRFKGFKGGGPPGS
-149 HGPGHGHGPPGP
+149 GPGHEHGPRGE
-161 GGPGGSGGPD
+161 GGPP
-171 QDGRP
+171 RLP
-176 PGGRPFDLG
+176 PIN
-185 PPLGGPGPLDRL
+185 GPGPLDRI

-215 GALFVAVT
+215 AALFT
-223 AGAYPVV
+223 AITLGAYPVV

-243 VELFGSGR
+243 VEVFGSGR

-257 ARGRDEVAAV
+257 ARGEDEVAAV
-267 AASFNQAAQRIEDLV
+267 ARSFNQAAQRIEDLV

-372 AGGEEVQVLGEERLL
+372 AGGEDVQVLGEERLL

-494 DDAPALGRH
+494 DDAPAPGRH

>member
-1 MRWRWRRDTGVR
+1 MRWRRSTGVR
-13 SLYLSIYF
+13 SLYLRIYL
-21 TVVAVL
+21 TVVVVL

-46 GRIEAAVLDRTR
+46 TRFESAVLERTR
-58 AMSALIEKSL
+58 TMAALIERSL
-68 PAAGAPEDEQRDALL
+68 PPASAPEDTQREVLL
-83 DWSHQLKLPLALD
+83 DWSRQLKLPLALD
-96 DAGGRRIAESPV
+96 DASGRRIAESEP
-108 YRRIVDERGRPESE
+108 YRRILEDRARPESE
-122 VALASRLPD
+122 IALASRLPD

-138 KIKLKGDKGGR
+138 KIRFKGFKGGGPPGS
-149 HGPGHGHGPPGP
+149 GPGHEHGPRGE
-161 GGPGGSGGPD
+161 GGPP
-171 QDGRP
+171 RLP
-176 PGGRPFDLG
+176 PIN
-185 PPLGGPGPLDRL
+185 GPGPLDRI

-215 GALFVAVT
+215 AALFT
-223 AGAYPVV
+223 AITLGAYPVV

-243 VELFGSGR
+243 VEVFGSGR

-257 ARGRDEVAAV
+257 ARGEDEVAAV
-267 AASFNQAAQRIEDLV
+267 ARSFNQAAQRIEDLV

-363 EEAARVGAE
+363 EEAARVGVDV
-372 AGGEEVQVLGEERLL
+372 GGEEVQVLGEERLL

-494 DDAPALGRH
+494 DDAPAPGRH